1 MPSYFRQVPNFEYV
15 NRTADAQNIS
25 DYDVVK
31 NIFKR
36 GKLRQDIFGDLS
48 FFTKY
53 KIIGDNRPDNVAYEI
68 YGDSTLDWLV
78 LLSNNI
84 INIQTEW
91 PLSQQS
97 HYNFLID
104 KYTSEENLNSIHHYE
119 TIEVKNS
126 AGVTIIPSGLY
137 VQPDFSTTFYDL
149 QLQSTVTK
157 TNITFPVTNYEYE
170 IKIEEDKRNIF
181 LLQPK
186 FINVILNDMNDLMQ
200 YKKGSTQYV
209 SETLKK
215 ADNIR
220 LYS

>member
-1 MPSYFRQVPNFEYV
+1 MPSYFRQVPDFEYV

-36 GKLRQDIFGDLS
+36 GKLRQDIFGNLS

-53 KIIGDNRPDNVAYEI
+53 KIIGDNRPDSVAYEV

-104 KYTSEENLNSIHHYE
+104 KYTSEDNLNSIHHYHL
-119 TIEVKNS
+119 
-126 AGVTIIPSGLY
+126 IP
-137 VQPDFSTTFYDL
+137 V
-149 QLQSTVTK
+149 
-157 TNITFPVTNYEYE
+157 
-170 IKIEEDKRNIF
+170 
-181 LLQPK
+181 
-186 FINVILNDMNDLMQ
+186 
-200 YKKGSTQYV
+200 
-209 SETLKK
+209 
-215 ADNIR
+215 
-220 LYS
+220 